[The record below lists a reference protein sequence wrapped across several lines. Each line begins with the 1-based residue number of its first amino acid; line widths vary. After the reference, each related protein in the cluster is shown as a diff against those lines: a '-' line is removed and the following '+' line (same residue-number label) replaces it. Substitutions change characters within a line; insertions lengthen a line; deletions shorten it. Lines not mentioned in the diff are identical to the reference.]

1 MRSYMQSTSIQIF
14 LVGWMHCVAECF
26 TSTEVLQPTCLAIK
40 SIDWFRTNLPRFSLM
55 LRMYIPLQEMKLL
68 KKSILRRIVKDMIQ
82 INHVSASQR
91 NHSIHQSGLLGFVT
105 ALRTNSVLLFLG
117 NSVVHFV
124 FYYLYRSL
132 YVPVYGPISGLKIH
146 TGRCNNAALKT
157 IH

>member
-1 MRSYMQSTSIQIF
+1 MPGNKVDRLIPYKFAALFANASYVYPTARNETIEEVNIETYLERHDSNQS
-14 LVGWMHCVAECF
+14 CF
-26 TSTEVLQPTCLAIK
+26 SFAK
-40 SIDWFRTNLPRFSLM
+40 K
-55 LRMYIPLQEMKLL
+55 PL
-68 KKSILRRIVKDMIQ
+68 
-82 INHVSASQR
+82 
-91 NHSIHQSGLLGFVT
+91 SIHQSGLLGFVT

-117 NSVVHFV
+117 NSAVHFV